1 MRVPA
6 ALLAVGA
13 FGASCTDPTDPTT
26 SVPFED
32 DFEREAIGPN
42 YYVTGGQWF
51 IEDGELMTTG
61 GNNAPVFL
69 RAPLPADVVVEVE
82 VSSKT
87 RDVDCK
93 VELMTDGRRH
103 QSGYVFILGGWD
115 NTISA
120 IARLDEHGSDRV
132 EKKPTGVSG
141 PRTWKWRIEK
151 KGGDIDWYVDG
162 REYLS
167 FDDPEPLSGPGNDR
181 FAFSNWQNI
190 VTYDELHIWPH
201 DEAPPRTGGRSSP

>member
-1 MRVPA
+1 
-6 ALLAVGA
+6 
-13 FGASCTDPTDPTT
+13 
-26 SVPFED
+26 
-32 DFEREAIGPN
+32 
-42 YYVTGGQWF
+42 
-51 IEDGELMTTG
+51 
-61 GNNAPVFL
+61 
-69 RAPLPADVVVEVE
+69 
-82 VSSKT
+82 
-87 RDVDCK
+87 

-190 VTYDELHIWPH
+190 VTYDELRIWPH